1 MSTTVT
7 VTEIEPLVLRFG
19 PLLKRVS
26 DRDFYEFC
34 QLNEEWRIEM
44 SSDGELIIMAPTGG
58 QSGQR
63 NFTLTGLF
71 FAWVENDGTGVG
83 FDSST
88 MFTLPNGAKR
98 SPDAAWVRKSR
109 WEALTAEEKDE
120 FSPICP
126 DFVIELRSPT
136 DRLKRLQAKMAEYVA
151 NGVQLGW
158 LIDPLEKRVHVYRP
172 DAEVEVLDQP
182 ESVSGEPLL
191 AGFNLPMARLWQ

>member
-1 MSTTVT
+1 MSTTLT

-19 PLLKRVS
+19 PWLKRMS
-26 DRDFYEFC
+26 DREFYEFC

-58 QSGQR
+58 ESGRR

-71 FAWVENDGTGVG
+71 FAWVETDGTGVG

-98 SPDAAWVRKSR
+98 SPDAAWIRKSR
-109 WEALTAEEKDE
+109 WDALTAEEKDE

-136 DRLKRLQAKMAEYVA
+136 DRLKRLQAKMEEYIA
-151 NGVQLGW
+151 NGTQLGW
-158 LIDPLEKRVHVYRP
+158 LIDPLEKKVYIYRSET
-172 DAEVEVLDQP
+172 EVELLDQP
-182 ESVSGEPLL
+182 ETVSGEPLL
-191 AGFNLPMARLWQ
+191 AGFNLPAARLWE